1 MRKIKDKIRNP
12 PNENGTILEVSKN
25 VRIEKNLHSL
35 LKILAVKKDVNLEDL
50 ANVAI
55 ARYLEAEAELEAESI
70 KP

>member
-1 MRKIKDKIRNP
+1 MRRIKDKIRNP
-12 PNENGTILEVSKN
+12 PNENSEILEVSKI
-25 VRIEKNLHSL
+25 VRIEKSLHSL
-35 LKILAVKKDVNLEDL
+35 LKILAVRKDVNLEDL